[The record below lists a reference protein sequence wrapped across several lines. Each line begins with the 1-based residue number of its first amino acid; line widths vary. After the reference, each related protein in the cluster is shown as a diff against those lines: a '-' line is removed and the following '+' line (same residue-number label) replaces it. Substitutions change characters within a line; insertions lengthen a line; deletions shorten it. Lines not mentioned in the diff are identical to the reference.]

1 MTAIQAI
8 EVLKQVKNSGNILS
22 EEVISAITVAI
33 SALENIG
40 VDTALDC
47 QQLRSFLAQAVID
60 FRELGEHRAKL
71 CNMTFCSCDNC
82 PLDVA
87 VGGKQTC
94 NKWVLEDEVIPLLG
108 DMKP

>member
-40 VDTALDC
+40 VDSALDC
-47 QQLRSFLAQAVID
+47 QQLRSFLAQAIID
-60 FRELGEHRAKL
+60 FRAIGEHRGTNCAL
-71 CNMTFCSCDNC
+71 TFVSCADC
-82 PLDVA
+82 PLDSTA
-87 VGGKQTC
+87 T
-94 NKWVLEDEVIPLLG
+94 KWDCSKWILEDEVMPLLG